1 MLGNTELGTSFLKHH
16 LLHLLNI
23 CNSFAASTVLHSGI
37 QTVVCHICCSVHQSL
52 ISSLSIVSSGE
63 WLVLIWLMV
72 VPWLYYQPW
81 PWHDCFLWV
90 KIWNAGVSIKFE
102 VCSWLEKSN
111 RLYVRPLNLGGSGG
125 MLLRKFRNLEA
136 LKCHFQHS
144 GHQNNYHASTSG
156 NYSVCMAI
164 QCEIN
169 VKKHSLIVILGSG
182 KTILLTK
189 CWGCICTGKRPVAF
203 SIFHTFVSF
212 LFLPSREKKT
222 Y

>member
-90 KIWNAGVSIKFE
+90 KIWNDFKANSADRTLIKFMCSLVSSAIQSLPVEQSLVAAPQLCFEASE
-102 VCSWLEKSN
+102 VI
-111 RLYVRPLNLGGSGG
+111 VI
-125 MLLRKFRNLEA
+125 
-136 LKCHFQHS
+136 
-144 GHQNNYHASTSG
+144 STSPNIG
-156 NYSVCMAI
+156 LDADSVESI
-164 QCEIN
+164 HHL
-169 VKKHSLIVILGSG
+169 KGPLI
-182 KTILLTK
+182 
-189 CWGCICTGKRPVAF
+189 
-203 SIFHTFVSF
+203 
-212 LFLPSREKKT
+212 LFPNWSSYNIYKQ
-222 Y
+222 